1 METWLTQVEHHVSF
15 GVIMLVGGI
24 FLKNHRLFIR
34 AKERLNDL
42 WWDRCAVKREP
53 YTPVE
58 NGTPAVV
65 PPHPSHGD

>member
-1 METWLTQVEHHVSF
+1 VSAWLAEIEKHVSF
-15 GVIMLVGGI
+15 GFILCVCTI

-42 WWDRCAVKREP
+42 WWDRCAEKQEP

-65 PPHPSHGD
+65 PPRPQ

>member
-1 METWLTQVEHHVSF
+1 MNFGWLSEIEKHVSF
-15 GVIMLVGGI
+15 AFILAVCTT

-42 WWDRCAVKREP
+42 WWDRCAVKQEP

-58 NGTPAVV
+58 NGAPAVI
-65 PPHPSHGD
+65 PPRPMR